1 MTEHR
6 ANRTVV
12 RDMSSAP
19 TTPGPVLICFDGSA
33 SAKQALEVA
42 TGALRD
48 RGAVLLHIWN
58 PPDRVFADAY
68 GLDEDER
75 RGPSYEQLE
84 DFAQGRAAEIAA
96 NGRALA
102 EAQGISVTPLVERNR
117 STVWRT
123 IIEVADELDSSLIV
137 IGTHGH
143 TALQSGLLG
152 SVSNALLHNA
162 SRPVLVAPDA
172 DHTGR

>member
-1 MTEHR
+1 
-6 ANRTVV
+6 
-12 RDMSSAP
+12 MSSTP
-19 TTPGPVLICFDGSA
+19 TTPGPVLICFDGSS

-42 TGALRD
+42 TSTLRD
-48 RGAVLLHIWN
+48 RGAVLLHVWN

-75 RGPSYEQLE
+75 RGPSYEHLE
-84 DFAQGRAAEIAA
+84 DFAQSRAAEIAA
-96 NGRALA
+96 NGRELA

-117 STVWRT
+117 STVWKT
-123 IIEVADELDSSLIV
+123 IVEISDELDSSLIV

-162 SRPVLVAPDA
+162 SRPVLVAPEVDA
-172 DHTGR
+172 RER